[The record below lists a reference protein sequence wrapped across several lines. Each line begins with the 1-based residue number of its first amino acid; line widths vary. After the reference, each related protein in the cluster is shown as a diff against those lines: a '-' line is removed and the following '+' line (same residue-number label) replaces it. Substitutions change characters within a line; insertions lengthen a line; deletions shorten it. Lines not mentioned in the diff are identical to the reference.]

1 MVFPHVTIYFL
12 FSLCLLHLSTPI
24 IQHVCTLQGRH
35 ISDYEVNPIR
45 HLLERVNYMMGEVL
59 TDVVK
64 SSILEYADTMVR
76 TVYFV
81 DAFYHF
87 IVYYVCT

>member
-1 MVFPHVTIYFL
+1 
-12 FSLCLLHLSTPI
+12 
-24 IQHVCTLQGRH
+24 
-35 ISDYEVNPIR
+35 
-45 HLLERVNYMMGEVL
+45 MMGEVL

-87 IVYYVCT
+87 IIFYVCT

>member
-1 MVFPHVTIYFL
+1 
-12 FSLCLLHLSTPI
+12 
-24 IQHVCTLQGRH
+24 
-35 ISDYEVNPIR
+35 
-45 HLLERVNYMMGEVL
+45 MMGEVL

-81 DAFYHF
+81 DAFIILLYTI
-87 IVYYVCT
+87 IVFHDLYFTILLA